1 MGSRM
6 KELQC
11 SKAVVAEKKELID
24 EGGKLK
30 VLFPGSLGKIMKWTE
45 HPVTQGR
52 DHLDHRCGQ
61 RTDGHK
67 RKSECWD
74 SQGERD
80 PFQNVSAQRSEIMC

>member
-67 RKSECWD
+67 RK
-74 SQGERD
+74 
-80 PFQNVSAQRSEIMC
+80 VSVGIRKEKETLSKTCLHKGVR